1 MAYEKLNRRIEETR
15 CKGRIAEIEQEMARL
30 TTQLLYWQFQLERIE
45 IAEENDDDWYIEDE
59 EADE

>member
-30 TTQLLYWQFQLERIE
+30 TTQLLFWQFQLERLE
-45 IAEENDDDWYIEDE
+45 IAKEHDDYFIEDDGE
-59 EADE
+59 

>member
-1 MAYEKLNRRIEETR
+1 MAYEKLNRKIEETR

-30 TTQLLYWQFQLERIE
+30 TTQLLFWQFQLERLE
-45 IAEENDDDWYIEDE
+45 IAEEHDDDYFIDN